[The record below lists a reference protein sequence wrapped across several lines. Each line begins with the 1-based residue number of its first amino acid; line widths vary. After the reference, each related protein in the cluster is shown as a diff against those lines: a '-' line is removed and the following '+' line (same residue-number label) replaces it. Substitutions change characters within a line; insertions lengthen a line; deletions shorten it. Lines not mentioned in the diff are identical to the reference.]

1 MLTDTSQSLRS
12 QEASETYLNKTSAV
26 KKSSIICAASLAA
39 VRLGRHMLL
48 IHPPENLKA
57 IAYVNFL
64 SLLTI
69 VSHNVLFFELQVL

>member
-1 MLTDTSQSLRS
+1 MLTNTWQSLRS

-57 IAYVNFL
+57 IAYDDFL
-64 SLLTI
+64 SRLTI
-69 VSHNVLFFELQVL
+69 VACSVLFFEQVL